1 MTDNKKIMVLTS
13 TFPKNDKDEVPSFV
27 KDQIV
32 NLSKEYKFL
41 DFTVVAPETNFGT
54 LDKIEASDHFNE
66 VRYHYFWPRRFE
78 ILIGKGIIPT
88 IKKIN
93 LLSY

>member
-54 LDKIEASDHFNE
+54 FLSMKEKMLMYHMLTQLGDVHTNVLIVHHHFIGIEKQLD
-66 VRYHYFWPRRFE
+66 
-78 ILIGKGIIPT
+78 
-88 IKKIN
+88 
-93 LLSY
+93 

>member
-32 NLSKEYKFL
+32 DNCSFL
-41 DFTVVAPETNFGT
+41 NCE
-54 LDKIEASDHFNE
+54 
-66 VRYHYFWPRRFE
+66 
-78 ILIGKGIIPT
+78 
-88 IKKIN
+88 
-93 LLSY
+93 